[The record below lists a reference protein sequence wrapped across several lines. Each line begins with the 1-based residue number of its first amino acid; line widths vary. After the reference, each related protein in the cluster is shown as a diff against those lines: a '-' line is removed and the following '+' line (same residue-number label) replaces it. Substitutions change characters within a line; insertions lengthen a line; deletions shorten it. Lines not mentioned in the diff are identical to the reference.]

1 MEPTGRTFFRALGV
15 LVRRLIRNV
24 RRCQFDDANPDS
36 LMLTALF
43 VTARIIAN
51 PVSNVFQKQRESRLH
66 HRRHAR
72 VADAGD
78 ASPAVGVEIVLAL
91 SWCGLFIN
99 DRMSFGSGTL
109 EDVCTWALGITFV
122 LLLVVLPWFWDTL
135 GHVALIGWL
144 MAALSVLYVLF
155 LVFLH

>member
-78 ASPAVGVEIVLAL
+78 ASPAVRPSEAGTRGGVPGEHGAL
-91 SWCGLFIN
+91 RAARRRRQWL
-99 DRMSFGSGTL
+99 DRRGRKMNKSGRHPEQADELWQAATTIKHQS
-109 EDVCTWALGITFV
+109 TW
-122 LLLVVLPWFWDTL
+122 
-135 GHVALIGWL
+135 
-144 MAALSVLYVLF
+144 SVPAS
-155 LVFLH
+155 H

>member
-51 PVSNVFQKQRESRLH
+51 PVSNVFQKQLAQRSANPVFIIGATQALLTL
-66 HRRHAR
+66 
-72 VADAGD
+72 VTLPLLFG
-78 ASPAVGVEIVLAL
+78 PVKLAL
-91 SWCGLFIN
+91 GAEF
-99 DRMSFGSGTL
+99 
-109 EDVCTWALGITFV
+109 
-122 LLLVVLPWFWDTL
+122 
-135 GHVALIGWL
+135 
-144 MAALSVLYVLF
+144 
-155 LVFLH
+155 